1 VSELEKKLSELK
13 ELAALENPNLLA
25 ELEKLSEKLSV
36 ASKEEPLSAWQR
48 VQMARNPDRPTTLD
62 YIQRISESYI
72 ELHGDRTFGDDP
84 AMVGGIARI
93 GGVAFT
99 FIGHQKG
106 KNMKENLKRNGGM
119 AQPEGYRKAL
129 RLAEQAAKFHR
140 PILSFI
146 DTAGAFPGV
155 TSEERG
161 VAEAIAR
168 NMKIFSTLNTPI
180 ISIVSGEGGS
190 GGAIGIGVGDRIF
203 MLENAY
209 YAVITPEGCASIL
222 LRDAK
227 EAPRAAGLMKLT
239 SYDLKGFGIVDAI
252 IPEPVGGAQSEIDVM
267 AARIKEQ
274 VLAAYRDL
282 SQKRPDILLKERSK
296 RLLEYGQFRDD
307 SDQKSRKDG
316 FIRRLFNWS

>member
-1 VSELEKKLSELK
+1 MSELEKKLSELK